1 MVLSL
6 GLSPLAWA
14 QADLGLSGV
23 LQPNTAS
30 NPFAAENM
38 PAVPGADTAAK
49 QPAISPAQPK
59 GQDNPLL
66 TQDHLTN
73 QASDVFGAQLFTG
86 AFSQPGA
93 TQFNPDYAVTLG
105 DQIQVRLWGAFTF
118 DQVLTVDPRGNIF
131 LPHAGPV
138 QVLGVRN
145 QDLEGV
151 VQAAVRRTFRNN
163 VSSYASLAAAQ
174 PVRVFVGG
182 NVNRPGL
189 YNGTSMDSILRYLDM
204 AGGVDPERGSY
215 LQVQV
220 KRGQAV
226 RATISLYD
234 FLLNGTMPMVQLADG
249 DVIFVPSHAER
260 VKVGGLVANA
270 KRFEFQGQGQTVAQL
285 MQLAKPLPDATHVR
299 VMRNTGSVRN
309 AEYYPLSEA
318 ANVQLIDGDEL
329 QFTADK
335 KPGTIT
341 VRIEGEH
348 DSAQEYVLP
357 YGTVMGSLLEKIQ
370 LRQDADMT
378 SVQLYRESVKQR
390 QKEML
395 ATSLHN
401 GRDGF
406 LRRRKKGRK
415 IINLWHGVAIKRIE
429 HLMRWRLGDF
439 KRRYLMRRNSHLYHA
454 MIASSPLDRLTN
466 AVSFGVDLD
475 KVYAIG
481 LPRFDYLRSDF
492 SFSWRLKKD
501 IERLSLALSGRRLI
515 LFAPTFRERRGQAI
529 SFLNSETLE
538 KLKIFLQKNNFVFGI
553 RPHPYDQDGLDEI
566 CDDNWIVNI
575 SPDKFIEP
583 AIALRAADILIA
595 DYSSIWIDFLLLD
608 RPMIGVMPDYKNYA
622 DRERGFIFD
631 IFDVF
636 PGPIIFDWSLVF
648 IYLEK
653 IVNSYALFAAE
664 YFGKYQRAKN
674 LFLPS
679 EGLVFHSTN
688 ACLELFFNND

>member
-1 MVLSL
+1 MRMKHTPSILAAIAL
-6 GLSPLAWA
+6 ALPPLVWA
-14 QADLGLSGV
+14 QVDLGLSGA
-23 LQPNTAS
+23 LQQNTVS
-30 NPFAAENM
+30 NPFAAQNM
-38 PAVPGADTAAK
+38 PQVPGADTAAK
-49 QPAISPAQPK
+49 PVLPPPVQNK
-59 GQDNPLL
+59 GQESSFL
-66 TQDHLTN
+66 TQDHLAN

-105 DQIQVRLWGAFTF
+105 DQIQVRLWGAFAF

-249 DVIFVPSHAER
+249 DVIFVPPHAKR
-260 VKVGGLVANA
+260 VKIDGLVANA

-299 VMRNTGSVRN
+299 VIRNTGSVRN

-318 ANVQLIDGDEL
+318 ATVQLMDGDEL

-341 VRIEGEH
+341 VRVEGEH
-348 DSAQEYVLP
+348 NSAQEYVLP
-357 YGTVMGSLLEKIQ
+357 YGTAMGSLMEQIQ
-370 LRQDADMT
+370 PRQDADMA
-378 SVQLYRESVKQR
+378 SVQLFRESVKLR

-395 ATSLHN
+395 LTSLHN
-401 GRDGF
+401 LEMSLLTARSGSSDEAKLRQDEANLTLQWVERAKKIEPVGQVQIAKASQLGSMLLENGDIIRIPRKDDLVLVSGEVLFPNAVAYESKLSLEEYINRAGGFTQMADNARVVVARRDGSF
-406 LRRRKKGRK
+406 DQVNPKRLFANTDIQAGDQILVLPKVDEKKRQFWK
-415 IINLWHGVAIKRIE
+415 DMTQIMYQI
-429 HLMRWRLGDF
+429 
-439 KRRYLMRRNSHLYHA
+439 
-454 MIASSPLDRLTN
+454 
-466 AVSFGVDLD
+466 AVSA
-475 KVYAIG
+475 KV
-481 LPRFDYLRSDF
+481 
-492 SFSWRLKKD
+492 
-501 IERLSLALSGRRLI
+501 
-515 LFAPTFRERRGQAI
+515 
-529 SFLNSETLE
+529 
-538 KLKIFLQKNNFVFGI
+538 VFG
-553 RPHPYDQDGLDEI
+553 L
-566 CDDNWIVNI
+566 
-575 SPDKFIEP
+575 
-583 AIALRAADILIA
+583 
-595 DYSSIWIDFLLLD
+595 
-608 RPMIGVMPDYKNYA
+608 
-622 DRERGFIFD
+622 
-631 IFDVF
+631 
-636 PGPIIFDWSLVF
+636 
-648 IYLEK
+648 
-653 IVNSYALFAAE
+653 
-664 YFGKYQRAKN
+664 
-674 LFLPS
+674 
-679 EGLVFHSTN
+679 
-688 ACLELFFNND
+688 

>member
-1 MVLSL
+1 MKHTPSILAAVTLAL
-6 GLSPLAWA
+6 GLSPLAWG
-14 QADLGLSGV
+14 QVDLGLSGAF
-23 LQPNTAS
+23 QQDTTS
-30 NPFAAENM
+30 NPFAAKNM
-38 PAVPGADTAAK
+38 PQVPGADTAVK
-49 QPAISPAQPK
+49 QQPVIPPAQLK
-59 GQDNPLL
+59 GQDNPFLS
-66 TQDHLTN
+66 QDHLAN

-105 DQIQVRLWGAFTF
+105 DQIQVRLWGAFAF

-234 FLLNGTMPMVQLADG
+234 FLLDGTMPMVQLADG
-249 DVIFVPSHAER
+249 DVIFVPPHAER

-299 VMRNTGSVRN
+299 VVRNTGSVRN
-309 AEYYPLSEA
+309 AEYYPLSQA
-318 ANVQLIDGDEL
+318 ATVQLMDGDEL

-341 VRIEGEH
+341 VRVEGEH

-357 YGTVMGSLLEKIQ
+357 YGTAMGALLEQIQ
-370 LRQDADMT
+370 PRTDADMA
-378 SVQLYRESVKQR
+378 SLQLYRESVKQR

-401 GRDGF
+401 LEMSLLTARSGSSDEARLRKEEADLSLQWIERAKKVEPLGQVQIAKASKLNNMLLENGDVIRIPRKDDLVLVSGEVLFPNAVAFEGNLSLGDYIERAGGFTQMADNARVVVARRDGSF
-406 LRRRKKGRK
+406 EQVKANRVFGTTS
-415 IINLWHGVAIKRIE
+415 IE
-429 HLMRWRLGDF
+429 AGDQILVLPKVDK
-439 KRRYLMRRNSHLYHA
+439 KRRQFWKDMTQIIYQ
-454 MIASSPLDRLTN
+454 IAVG
-466 AVSFGVDLD
+466 A
-475 KVYAIG
+475 KV
-481 LPRFDYLRSDF
+481 
-492 SFSWRLKKD
+492 
-501 IERLSLALSGRRLI
+501 
-515 LFAPTFRERRGQAI
+515 
-529 SFLNSETLE
+529 
-538 KLKIFLQKNNFVFGI
+538 VFG
-553 RPHPYDQDGLDEI
+553 L
-566 CDDNWIVNI
+566 
-575 SPDKFIEP
+575 
-583 AIALRAADILIA
+583 
-595 DYSSIWIDFLLLD
+595 
-608 RPMIGVMPDYKNYA
+608 
-622 DRERGFIFD
+622 
-631 IFDVF
+631 
-636 PGPIIFDWSLVF
+636 
-648 IYLEK
+648 
-653 IVNSYALFAAE
+653 
-664 YFGKYQRAKN
+664 
-674 LFLPS
+674 
-679 EGLVFHSTN
+679 
-688 ACLELFFNND
+688 

>member
-1 MVLSL
+1 MKHTPSILAAIAL
-6 GLSPLAWA
+6 ALPPLVWA
-14 QADLGLSGV
+14 QVDLGLSGA
-23 LQPNTAS
+23 LQQNTVS
-30 NPFAAENM
+30 NPFTAQNM
-38 PAVPGADTAAK
+38 PQVPGADTAAK
-49 QPAISPAQPK
+49 PVLPPPVQNK
-59 GQDNPLL
+59 GQESSFL
-66 TQDHLTN
+66 TQDHLAN

-105 DQIQVRLWGAFTF
+105 DQIQVRLWGAFAF

-234 FLLNGTMPMVQLADG
+234 FLLNGSMPMVQLADG
-249 DVIFVPSHAER
+249 DVIFVPPHAKR
-260 VKVGGLVANA
+260 VKIDGLVANA

-299 VMRNTGSVRN
+299 VIRNTGSVRN

-318 ANVQLIDGDEL
+318 ATVQLMDGDEL

-341 VRIEGEH
+341 VRVEGEH
-348 DSAQEYVLP
+348 NSAQEYVLP
-357 YGTVMGSLLEKIQ
+357 YGTAMGSLMEQIQ
-370 LRQDADMT
+370 PRQDADMA
-378 SVQLYRESVKQR
+378 SVQLFRESVKLR

-395 ATSLHN
+395 LTSLHN
-401 GRDGF
+401 LEMSLLTARSGSSDEAKLRQDEANLTLQWVERAKKIEPVGQVQIAKASQLGSMLLENGDIIRIPRKDDLVLVSGEVLFPNAVAFEDNLSLGDYIERAGGFTQMADNARVVVARRDGSF
-406 LRRRKKGRK
+406 EQVKANRVFGTTSIEAGDQILVLPKVDKKQRQFWK
-415 IINLWHGVAIKRIE
+415 DMTQIMYQI
-429 HLMRWRLGDF
+429 
-439 KRRYLMRRNSHLYHA
+439 
-454 MIASSPLDRLTN
+454 
-466 AVSFGVDLD
+466 AVSA
-475 KVYAIG
+475 KV
-481 LPRFDYLRSDF
+481 
-492 SFSWRLKKD
+492 
-501 IERLSLALSGRRLI
+501 
-515 LFAPTFRERRGQAI
+515 
-529 SFLNSETLE
+529 
-538 KLKIFLQKNNFVFGI
+538 VFG
-553 RPHPYDQDGLDEI
+553 L
-566 CDDNWIVNI
+566 
-575 SPDKFIEP
+575 
-583 AIALRAADILIA
+583 
-595 DYSSIWIDFLLLD
+595 
-608 RPMIGVMPDYKNYA
+608 
-622 DRERGFIFD
+622 
-631 IFDVF
+631 
-636 PGPIIFDWSLVF
+636 
-648 IYLEK
+648 
-653 IVNSYALFAAE
+653 
-664 YFGKYQRAKN
+664 
-674 LFLPS
+674 
-679 EGLVFHSTN
+679 
-688 ACLELFFNND
+688 